1 MRLFLLP
8 PAGASAATFRA
19 WPGALGEHAEAVPVE
34 LPGRGGRIG
43 EPAPASLPDLI
54 GELAAAHT
62 PSEGEWAVVGHSMG
76 ALLGA
81 GWAAAAT
88 RAGRPPAFL
97 VLSASAPPWLHSTA
111 AELEGTEGELW
122 QRVDALGGLPP
133 AIRDNPLARRLFS
146 RALQADVTA
155 SARYRPPGPEP
166 VGCPVVAVRG
176 AADALVGAEL
186 LAGWSALT
194 RDTRQPFRALTL
206 PGGHFYRAGVD
217 DLIPLVRELLTA
229 PSDRPWLQRVRT
241 VPLRAWSRKWQ

>member
-1 MRLFLLP
+1 MKLFLLP

-19 WPGALGEHAEAVPVE
+19 WPGALEGDAEVVPVE
-34 LPGRGGRIG
+34 LPGRGARIG
-43 EPAPASLPDLI
+43 EPPCDGLPALI
-54 GELAAAHT
+54 RELAEVHT
-62 PSEGEWAVVGHSMG
+62 PSQGAWAVVGHSMG

-97 VLSASAPPWLHSTA
+97 VVSASAPPWLHSTA
-111 AELEGTEGELW
+111 AELEGSDEELW

-133 AIRDNPLARRLFS
+133 AIRDNPLARRLFG
-146 RALQADVTA
+146 RALTADVTA
-155 SARYRPPGPEP
+155 SARYRPSAPEP

-186 LAGWSALT
+186 LAGWSGLT
-194 RDTRQPFRALTL
+194 RESGHPFRTVTL

-217 DLIPLVRELLTA
+217 DLIPLVRDLVAVHA
-229 PSDRPWLQRVRT
+229 PAERARVNAPRG
-241 VPLRAWSRKWQ
+241 S